1 MKACYQTVLW
11 ESLSLTVL
19 ASVSGVLRL
28 AVAGGLVAGSDT
40 AGSSILTEI
49 LTDSL
54 PTVWSSEPQ
63 CTTAGGSSCWKRKHN
78 KKEII

>member
-1 MKACYQTVLW
+1 MLW

-19 ASVSGVLRL
+19 ASVSSVLRL

-49 LTDSL
+49 FTDGL
-54 PTVWSSEPQ
+54 PAVWSSEPQ
-63 CTTAGGSSCWKRKHN
+63 CTAAGGSSCWKRKHN